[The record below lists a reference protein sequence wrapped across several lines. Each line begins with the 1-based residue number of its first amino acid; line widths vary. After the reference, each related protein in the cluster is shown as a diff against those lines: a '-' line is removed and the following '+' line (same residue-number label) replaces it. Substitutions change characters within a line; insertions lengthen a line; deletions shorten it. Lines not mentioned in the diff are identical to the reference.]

1 MSDGKILGIVFLGS
15 VPDPD
20 RSDIF
25 LNARHRAEAA
35 ILFDSEKHMQAYALR
50 SSAFGPTG
58 REEQPLQ
65 TGFDRNDEKIA
76 AFIQELIDNPELEI
90 ELLGSADGLER
101 WAALYG
107 AAAHRLQVF
116 GTPREVKEAMSFYI
130 KQGSSRPVDIV
141 SEASAASFGAFLA
154 IFPLSGFLIFML
166 LVVVWEK
173 LPRPD
178 EL

>member
-1 MSDGKILGIVFLGS
+1 
-15 VPDPD
+15 
-20 RSDIF
+20 
-25 LNARHRAEAA
+25 
-35 ILFDSEKHMQAYALR
+35 
-50 SSAFGPTG
+50 
-58 REEQPLQ
+58 
-65 TGFDRNDEKIA
+65 
-76 AFIQELIDNPELEI
+76 
-90 ELLGSADGLER
+90 
-101 WAALYG
+101 
-107 AAAHRLQVF
+107 
-116 GTPREVKEAMSFYI
+116 MSFYI